1 MAVFTFPDLPISR
14 CSYVIVFNTSMG
26 TSEVSG
32 HEYITENA
40 GERWVVSYLFN
51 VLTMQEGLALRGHL
65 NKLRGPVNKTKLR
78 DPVYQHQGNWSGSP
92 VVDGTGQY
100 GLYVDVRGFTP
111 NTLVAYATDRFM
123 LGTKLHELT
132 DDVIS
137 DATGRARLYVANEIA
152 DLTSDGQIIITEPSL
167 LLTTSRWTDP
177 KQIQQLSGNRRLYRN
192 VKLDFIESLHD

>member
-1 MAVFTFPDLPISR
+1 MAVFTFPDLPISK
-14 CSYVIVFNTSMG
+14 CSYAIVFNASMG

-40 GERWVVSYLFN
+40 GERWVISYLFN
-51 VLTMQEGLALRGHL
+51 VLTMAEGLALRSHL
-65 NKLRGPVNKTKLR
+65 NQLRGPVNKTKLR

-92 VVDGTGQY
+92 VVDGAGQY

-111 NTLVAYATDRFM
+111 STAVAKACDRFM

-132 DDVIS
+132 DDVTS
-137 DATGRARLYVANEIA
+137 DASGRARLYVANELA
-152 DLTSDGQIIITEPSL
+152 DLTTDGQAIVTDPAALRS
-167 LLTTSRWTDP
+167 TCRWTDP

-192 VKLDFIESLHD
+192 VKLDFIEALT